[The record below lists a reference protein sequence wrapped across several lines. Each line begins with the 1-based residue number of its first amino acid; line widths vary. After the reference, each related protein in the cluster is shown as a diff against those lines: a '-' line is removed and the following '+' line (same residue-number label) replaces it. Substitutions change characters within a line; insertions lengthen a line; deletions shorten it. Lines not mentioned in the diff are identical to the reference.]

1 MNEELEQTIT
11 PPPDPDKGQLFP
23 PSNLEKLTN
32 IQTHLEEEYLKRE
45 KAVATAVENLR
56 VARILLD
63 QVGELIIVERG
74 QVDGDTGEVQ

>member
-1 MNEELEQTIT
+1 MSD
-11 PPPDPDKGQLFP
+11 PAPDPDKGQLFP

-32 IQTHLEEEYLKRE
+32 IQNHLEEEYLKRE
-45 KAVATAVENLR
+45 KAVDVALENKRL
-56 VARILLD
+56 ALLLLN